1 MHCFDPSSITG
12 ILGSMRF
19 ILIVNEFFLGLGD
32 LFFVLGGPDI
42 FQDDAVLAKMRII
55 ERGWPEQE
63 GMTLNL
69 D

>member
-1 MHCFDPSSITG
+1 
-12 ILGSMRF
+12 MRF

-42 FQDDAVLAKMRII
+42 FQHDAVLAKMRII

-63 GMTLNL
+63 GMTLNP